1 MAEAKRSRWQLEG
14 GGRVCSGEGTLLS
27 GRAKWRAQREGVGH
41 SHPAPHS
48 VSLSG
53 PMHPAVEDG
62 VPSLLKCLYKGR
74 RKYLS
79 LTHTQTPPPAKALTV
94 FRSQTLSW
102 LCSLPPDQTSWQ
114 EGVGVRDKGEL
125 RLYLA
130 TQIKQT
136 TNGQVF
142 QKR

>member
-1 MAEAKRSRWQLEG
+1 MAVGRRWEGVLRRGDTPEWQSQVAGPEG
-14 GGRVCSGEGTLLS
+14 GGGTQPPRSPLCVPVWSHAPSSGGRCSLS
-27 GRAKWRAQREGVGH
+27 SEMSVQRQKE
-41 SHPAPHS
+41 
-48 VSLSG
+48 VSLS
-53 PMHPAVEDG
+53 H
-62 VPSLLKCLYKGR
+62 
-74 RKYLS
+74 
-79 LTHTQTPPPAKALTV
+79 THTNTPRPAKALTV